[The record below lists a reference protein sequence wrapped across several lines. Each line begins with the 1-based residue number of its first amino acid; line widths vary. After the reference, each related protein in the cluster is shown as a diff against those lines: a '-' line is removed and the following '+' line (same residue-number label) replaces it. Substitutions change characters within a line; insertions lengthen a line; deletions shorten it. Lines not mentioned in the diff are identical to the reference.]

1 MQLCF
6 AKYLMVLL
14 VMAVEFG
21 CAGPK
26 QNPLK
31 STLNAWIGRSIA
43 EFVDQRGQPTDTVDM
58 GLGRARFQWVTGDVK
73 PSAMSAAGG
82 NVVVIPPSSS
92 SCLISLVA
100 TSPSPNPKLSDWII
114 ESWSLNGNC

>member
-14 VMAVEFG
+14 VIAVEFG

-43 EFVDQRGQPTDTVDM
+43 DFMDQRGQPTNTMDM
-58 GLGRARFQWVTGDVK
+58 GQGRARFQWVTGDVK
-73 PSAMSAAGG
+73 PSSMSPAGG
-82 NVVVIPPSSS
+82 LVLLGGGKLGPQIFPP
-92 SCLISLVA
+92 LV
-100 TSPSPNPKLSDWII
+100 PS
-114 ESWSLNGNC
+114 